1 MNDTNT
7 QHKDR
12 LFKFIFGNPDH
23 KEWTLSLYN
32 ALNGSDYT
40 DPEAIEFNT
49 IENVIY
55 MGTKN
60 DVSFIVMDAM
70 NLWEHQSSVNP
81 NLPVRFLI
89 YAGQLYDKYL
99 ADNDIYRYG
108 RRLHRLPK
116 PNCICFYNGTE
127 KQPEEQILRLSSAFG
142 AEDGDIEVRVRML
155 NVNYGYS
162 RALMEVCK
170 VLEEYSEV
178 VDGVRKNRRVMRTLG
193 DAVDAV
199 IDDMPDDY
207 ILKKFLVAHRAE
219 VKGMYLTEYNAEKE
233 QERALREGRAEG
245 REIGREEGLEEGRA
259 EGREIGLEEGR
270 EIGLTEGREEG
281 ISNTNRRV
289 AADMLK
295 KNLPLT
301 LIEEIS
307 RLPQDTIREIAS
319 GLGITLA

>member
-1 MNDTNT
+1 MSDTNT

-12 LFKFIFGNPDH
+12 LFKFIFGNPEH

-70 NLWEHQSSVNP
+70 SLWEHQSSVNP

-99 ADNDIYRYG
+99 AENDIYRYG

-116 PNCICFYNGTE
+116 PECICFYNGTE
-127 KQPEEQILRLSSAFG
+127 DQPEEKFLRLSEAFG
-142 AEDGDIEVRVRML
+142 ADDGDIEVRVRML
-155 NVNYGYS
+155 NINYGYS

-170 VLEEYSEV
+170 VLEEYSQV

-233 QERALREGRAEG
+233 HQRALREGHE
-245 REIGREEGLEEGRA
+245 EGREEGLA

-270 EIGLTEGREEG
+270 EEGLAEGREIGLAEG
-281 ISNTNRRV
+281 QNAEQNRV
-289 AADMLK
+289 AADMLR

-307 RLPQDTIREIAS
+307 RLPQDTIRSIAAN
-319 GLGITLA
+319 LGITLA